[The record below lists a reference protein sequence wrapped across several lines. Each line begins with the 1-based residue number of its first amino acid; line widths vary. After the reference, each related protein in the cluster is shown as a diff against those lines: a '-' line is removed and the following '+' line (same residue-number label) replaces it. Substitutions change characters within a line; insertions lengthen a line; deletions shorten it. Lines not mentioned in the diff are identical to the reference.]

1 MNKLVQQGPLKGCGG
16 AVGCRVSSRLISPE
30 LDTRNLS
37 FEKCLVALHSK
48 RGIKEDKKISS
59 IFPKKANE
67 VVEQWLPFRGDRVRI
82 RAFLVHAAQRLLS
95 DGFILITVFTLFHP
109 LLFFY
114 HHLAWEM

>member
-48 RGIKEDKKISS
+48 RGIKEDKKNKLNFSKKS
-59 IFPKKANE
+59 ERGGRAMASFPRRPVSN
-67 VVEQWLPFRGDRVRI
+67 RG
-82 RAFLVHAAQRLLS
+82 
-95 DGFILITVFTLFHP
+95 
-109 LLFFY
+109 FFG
-114 HHLAWEM
+114 ACCSTIAE